1 MRRQPIEAS
10 RLPTL
15 MLPCPRC
22 GHRFVAVSVEPTRFG
37 EDLDDVTE
45 ECLRCGNELVRTVR
59 SIVNSH

>member
-1 MRRQPIEAS
+1 MRRQPIESS

-22 GHRFVAVSVEPTRFG
+22 GHRFVAVSVAPTRVG
-37 EDLDDVTE
+37 DDLDDVTE

-59 SIVNSH
+59 SVVNSH